1 MTVNEAI
8 DRVNSLKDNAFDDEI
23 IKSFIEE
30 CDKRIYREV
39 IDTHENSEAIKPYEE
54 RYPLQGD
61 DELLADDAYTQ
72 FYVFYAICQIDAFNG
87 EYDRYNNNMI
97 LFNTHLSDFKAYYN
111 RTHMPIGTKRI
122 ITD

>member
-8 DRVNSLKDNAFDDEI
+8 DKVNSLKDNAFDDEI
-23 IKSFIEE
+23 IKGFIEE

-39 IDTHENSEAIKPYEE
+39 IDTHENSEPIASYKE
-54 RYPLQGD
+54 RYPLHGD

-72 FYVFYAICQIDAFNG
+72 FYIFYAICQIDAFNA